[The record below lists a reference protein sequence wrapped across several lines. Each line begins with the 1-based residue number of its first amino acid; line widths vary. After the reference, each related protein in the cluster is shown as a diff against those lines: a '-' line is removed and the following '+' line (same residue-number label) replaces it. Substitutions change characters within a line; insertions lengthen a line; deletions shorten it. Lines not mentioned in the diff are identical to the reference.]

1 MSVSPAD
8 AAPAARA
15 AGGPRVVLV
24 GPMGSGKSTVGALLA
39 ERLGVPYRDTD
50 ADIVAAEGRA
60 IADLFVDEGE
70 PYFRERERAAVRDA
84 VAAHTGVLSLGGGA
98 ILDEGTRALLRGLP
112 VVYLSMDVEEAVRR
126 VGLNTARPLL
136 AVNPRKQWRELM
148 EARRHLYEEVARAV
162 VATDDR
168 TPEEVAEAVLDAL
181 ELKTATPGGRP
192 PGPRPEDAM
201 TSKVTRIHVD
211 GTAGTEP
218 YEVLVGRQ
226 LLGELGGLIGGA
238 VKRVAVIH
246 PEALAETGDALR
258 QDLADQG
265 YEAVAVQVPNA
276 EEAKT
281 AEVAAYCWKALGQSG
296 FTRTDVIVGV
306 GGGATTDLA
315 GFVAASWLRGVRW
328 IAVPTTVLGMVD
340 AAVGGKTGINTA
352 EGKNLV
358 GAFHPPAGVLCDLA
372 ALDSLPVHDYVSGL
386 AEIIKAGFIADPAIL
401 DLIEADPE
409 AARTPAGPHTA
420 ELIERSI
427 RVKAE
432 VVSGDLKESG
442 RREILNY
449 GHTLAHAIEKNERYK
464 WRHGA
469 AVAVGMHFAAELGR
483 LAGRLDDA
491 TADRHRTVLESVGLP
506 LSYRYDQWPKLLET
520 MKVDKKSR
528 GDLLR
533 FIVLDGLAKPTVLE
547 GPDPAVL
554 LAAYGEVAD

>member
-1 MSVSPAD
+1 MS
-8 AAPAARA
+8 
-15 AGGPRVVLV
+15 GPLIVLV
-24 GPMGSGKSTVGALLA
+24 GPMGVGKSTVGELLA
-39 ERLGVPYRDTD
+39 DRLGTTYRDTD
-50 ADIVAAEGRA
+50 ADVVATAGKPISE
-60 IADLFVDEGE
+60 IFYDEGE
-70 PYFRERERAAVRDA
+70 EHFRELERQAVRTA
-84 VAAHTGVLSLGGGA
+84 VAEHTGVLALGGGA
-98 ILDEGTRALLRGLP
+98 VLDGTTRALLAGHA

-136 AVNPRKQWRELM
+136 AVNPRRQWRELM
-148 EARRHLYEEVARAV
+148 EARRHLYDEVARAT
-162 VATDDR
+162 VATDKR
-168 TPEEVAEAVLDAL
+168 TPEEVAQAVLDAL
-181 ELKTATPGGRP
+181 ELPERAVDPAAPGRENTRMTDQ
-192 PGPRPEDAM
+192 GP
-201 TSKVTRIHVD
+201 TRIQIA
-211 GTAGTEP
+211 GSAGTDP

-226 LLGELGGLIGGA
+226 LLGELPSLIGDRA
-238 VKRVAVIH
+238 RRVAVLH
-246 PEALAETGDALR
+246 PEALAETGEAVR

-265 YEAVAVQVPNA
+265 YEAIAIQLPNA

-281 AEVAAYCWKALGQSG
+281 AEVAAYCWKALGQTG

-306 GGGATTDLA
+306 GGGATTDVA
-315 GFVAASWLRGVRW
+315 GFVAATWLRGVRW
-328 IAVPTTVLGMVD
+328 IAVPTTVLAMVD

-372 ALDSLPVHDYVSGL
+372 ALDSLPVHDYVSGM

-401 DLIEADPE
+401 DLIESDPE
-409 AARTPAGPHTA
+409 GARTPAGPHTA

-432 VVSGDLKESG
+432 VVSSDLKESG
-442 RREILNY
+442 LREILNY

-469 AVAVGMHFAAELGR
+469 AVSVGMVFAAELGR

-506 LSYRYDQWPKLLET
+506 LTYRGDQWPRLLEN
-520 MKVDKKSR
+520 MKIDKKSR

-533 FIVLDGLAKPTVLE
+533 FIVLDGLGKPTVLE

-554 LAAYGEVAD
+554 LAAYGEVSA

>member
-1 MSVSPAD
+1 MS
-8 AAPAARA
+8 
-15 AGGPRVVLV
+15 GPLVVLV
-24 GPMGSGKSTVGALLA
+24 GPMGVGKSTVGELLA
-39 ERLGVPYRDTD
+39 GRLGTTYRDTD
-50 ADIVAAEGRA
+50 ADIVAGAGKPVSE
-60 IADLFVDEGE
+60 IFYDEGE
-70 PYFRERERAAVRDA
+70 EHFRALEREAV
-84 VAAHTGVLSLGGGA
+84 HTALAGHAGVLALGGGA
-98 ILDEGTRALLRGLP
+98 VLDATTRELLADHA
-112 VVYLSMDVEEAVRR
+112 VVYLSMDVDEAVRR

-136 AVNPRKQWRELM
+136 AVNPRRQWRELM
-148 EARRHLYEEVARAV
+148 DARRHLYEEVASTV
-162 VATDDR
+162 VATDER
-168 TPEEVAEAVLDAL
+168 TPEEVAQAIIDAL
-181 ELKTATPGGRP
+181 ELPERAGEESAPSGVENTRMTQQ
-192 PGPRPEDAM
+192 GP
-201 TSKVTRIHVD
+201 TRIQVA
-211 GTAGTEP
+211 GTAGSDP

-226 LLGELGGLIGGA
+226 LLGELPHLIGDRA
-238 VKRVAVIH
+238 KRVAVLH
-246 PEALAETGDALR
+246 PEALAETGEAVR

-265 YEAVAVQVPNA
+265 YEAIAIQLPNA

-281 AEVAAYCWKALGQSG
+281 VEVAAYCWKALGQTG

-306 GGGATTDLA
+306 GGGATTDVA

-372 ALDSLPVHDYVSGL
+372 ALDSLPVNDYVSGM

-401 DLIEADPE
+401 DLVEADPE
-409 AARTPAGPHTA
+409 GARTPAGPHTA

-432 VVSGDLKESG
+432 VVSSDLKESG
-442 RREILNY
+442 LREILNY

-469 AVAVGMHFAAELGR
+469 AVSVGLVFAAELGR

-506 LSYRYDQWPKLLET
+506 LTYRGDQWPRLLEN

-533 FIVLDGLAKPTVLE
+533 FIVLDGLGKPTVME

-554 LAAYGEVAD
+554 LAAYGEVSA

>member
-1 MSVSPAD
+1 MS
-8 AAPAARA
+8 
-15 AGGPRVVLV
+15 GPLVVLV
-24 GPMGSGKSTVGALLA
+24 GPMGVGKSSVGELLA
-39 ERLGVPYRDTD
+39 ARLGTTYRDTD
-50 ADIVAAEGRA
+50 ADVVAEAGKPIAE
-60 IADLFVDEGE
+60 IFYDEGE
-70 PYFRERERAAVRDA
+70 EHFRALERRA
-84 VAAHTGVLSLGGGA
+84 VAAAVAEHSGVLSLGGGA
-98 ILDEGTRALLRGLP
+98 VLEGTTRELLADRP
-112 VVYLSMDVEEAVRR
+112 VVYLSMNVEEAVRR
-126 VGLNTARPLL
+126 VGLGAARPLL

-148 EARRHLYEEVARAV
+148 DARRHLYEEVARTV
-162 VATDDR
+162 VPTDGR
-168 TPEEVAEAVLDAL
+168 TPEEVAQAIIDAL
-181 ELKTATPGGRP
+181 ELPEGPAAPGVENTG
-192 PGPRPEDAM
+192 M
-201 TSKVTRIHVD
+201 TQQGTTRIQVA
-211 GTAGTEP
+211 GTAGSDP
-218 YEVLVGRQ
+218 YEVLVGHQ
-226 LLGELGGLIGGA
+226 LLGELPQLIGDRA
-238 VKRVAVIH
+238 KRVAVLH
-246 PEALAETGDALR
+246 PEALAETGEAVR

-265 YEAVAVQVPNA
+265 YEAIAIQLPNA

-281 AEVAAYCWKALGQSG
+281 VEVAAYCWKALGQTG

-306 GGGATTDLA
+306 GGGATTDVA

-372 ALDSLPVHDYVSGL
+372 ALDSLPVHDYVSGM
-386 AEIIKAGFIADPAIL
+386 AEIIKAGFIADPVIL

-409 AARTPAGPHTA
+409 GARTPAGPHTA

-432 VVSGDLKESG
+432 VVSSDLKESG
-442 RREILNY
+442 LREILNY
-449 GHTLAHAIEKNERYK
+449 GHTLGHAIEKNERYK

-469 AVAVGMHFAAELGR
+469 AVSIGMVFAAELGR

-506 LSYRYDQWPKLLET
+506 LAYRGDQWPKLLEN

-533 FIVLDGLAKPTVLE
+533 FIVLDGIGKPTVLE

-554 LAAYGEVAD
+554 LAAYGEVSA